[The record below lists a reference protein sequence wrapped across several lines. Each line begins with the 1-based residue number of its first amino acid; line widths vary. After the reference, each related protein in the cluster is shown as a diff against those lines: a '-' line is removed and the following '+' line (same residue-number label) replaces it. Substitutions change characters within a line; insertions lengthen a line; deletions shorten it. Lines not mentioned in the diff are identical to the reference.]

1 MAGTRFDGVDDAS
14 GYGDGKWMR
23 VNYNGKTY
31 FVESARVKKVVS
43 VTPTPPPPVNDPV
56 EPEEVKVDYG
66 RAKASRAGELVPLF
80 SAETGEMI
88 VAVKDGTK
96 LEIVEKVGDYYKVK
110 YEGAELLIHQ
120 DDFKLD
126 GLTTVQIIAIVLS
139 IVVVLAGGLVF
150 MVTNITKKKED
161 TK

>member
-1 MAGTRFDGVDDAS
+1 MP
-14 GYGDGKWMR
+14 
-23 VNYNGKTY
+23 
-31 FVESARVKKVVS
+31 SAVIFALRQVILLTLFAVV
-43 VTPTPPPPVNDPV
+43 
-56 EPEEVKVDYG
+56 VKVDYG

-110 YEGAELLIHQ
+110 YEGIELLIHQ

-139 IVVVLAGGLVF
+139 IVVVLAGVLVF

-161 TK
+161 NR